1 MHIYNI
7 YIYMYNIYIYIFPA
21 GNITT
26 PPYEPPPG
34 QPRCHIHP
42 LSRAAAV
49 VRGIRLRGVRETQL
63 QGVIQMTWAL
73 TCQVVVDHLSPKAG
87 IVLLYNTNID
97 RYL

>member
-1 MHIYNI
+1 MC
-7 YIYMYNIYIYIFPA
+7 IYIYIYFLRATIPHPLTGA
-21 GNITT
+21 
-26 PPYEPPPG
+26 PPG
-34 QPRCHIHP
+34 RPRCHVHP

-87 IVLLYNTNID
+87 KVLL
-97 RYL
+97 